1 MRDKRIA
8 RRLSLPINLPLAP
21 RYYSRLCVSG
31 LSETMGLRPM
41 DAIVTRRCPICGQK
55 MEINEPRD
63 FARALR
69 EHTKSAHPTYYAQ
82 TRRMRKM
89 IAPMLVAIVVL
100 GFTPIIF
107 ESALGYALAAPLSI
121 AGFIA
126 PLVVVGAIGRQALKT
141 AQQAGTRTNFVVP
154 EGTSTFPTEASQ
166 ASASYAGQDI
176 VRITKDLAGRL
187 EISGFEPESVSWQD
201 YFVRSGFSFKRSNR
215 PIMVPYDGCM
225 FVGKQMILPESTK
238 DKLQP
243 EEWAPL
249 IASEL
254 IYQRILLEKRRLG
267 LLIRI
272 LPLTAVY
279 IIIPVILWQLGI
291 LNLQGTT
298 TVRGAPTPVVVAFF
312 QLYSGTALIFAMVLY
327 IILGLR
333 FNSRMRLKSDALAA
347 ELTGKTA
354 FISALQKIGTA
365 FPKLMTTGRA
375 GLEDIPK
382 DPNSSRGRSNSS
394 YSRVCVHPT
403 PPADRLQ
410 LPRLFTKRDFNRY
423 WILSSWH
430 RSSLVG

>member
-1 MRDKRIA
+1 
-8 RRLSLPINLPLAP
+8 
-21 RYYSRLCVSG
+21 
-31 LSETMGLRPM
+31 MGLRPM

-69 EHTKSAHPTYYAQ
+69 EHTKSAHPAYYAQ

-89 IAPMLVAIVVL
+89 IAPMLVAIVLL

-121 AGFIA
+121 AGFIS
-126 PLVVVGAIGRQALKT
+126 PLVVVGAIGRRALKT
-141 AQQAGTRTNFVVP
+141 AQRVGTRTNFVVP
-154 EGTSTFPTEASQ
+154 EGASTFPTQASQ
-166 ASASYAGQDI
+166 ASAAYAGQDI

-365 FPKLMTTGRA
+365 FPKLMTKGRPS
-375 GLEDIPK
+375 ITYP
-382 DPNSSRGRSNSS
+382 PGRPSIQKRIDN
-394 YSRVCVHPT
+394 
-403 PPADRLQ
+403 LQ
-410 LPRLFTKRDFNRY
+410 TTATF
-423 WILSSWH
+423 
-430 RSSLVG
+430 

>member
-1 MRDKRIA
+1 M
-8 RRLSLPINLPLAP
+8 
-21 RYYSRLCVSG
+21 
-31 LSETMGLRPM
+31 
-41 DAIVTRRCPICGQK
+41 
-55 MEINEPRD
+55 
-63 FARALR
+63 
-69 EHTKSAHPTYYAQ
+69 
-82 TRRMRKM
+82 
-89 IAPMLVAIVVL
+89 
-100 GFTPIIF
+100 
-107 ESALGYALAAPLSI
+107 
-121 AGFIA
+121 
-126 PLVVVGAIGRQALKT
+126 VVGAIGRRALKT

-365 FPKLMTTGRA
+365 FPKLMTKGRPSITYA
-375 GLEDIPK
+375 P
-382 DPNSSRGRSNSS
+382 GRPSIQKRIDN
-394 YSRVCVHPT
+394 
-403 PPADRLQ
+403 LQ
-410 LPRLFTKRDFNRY
+410 TTATF
-423 WILSSWH
+423 
-430 RSSLVG
+430 